1 MVKKVFIYLL
11 VLVLCFVCTGCAT
24 VTGLQGKDAELIE
37 ANSRNIGRIEG
48 SIGTLSDTIHDSRER
63 LEIVGRAS
71 ARIRDA
77 SERLDFLI
85 TEYELE
91 VDRILDEIDR
101 LRSEL
106 EASQESK
113 VDSNRTADSRER
125 SSAHNIDYQ
134 EEN

>member
-1 MVKKVFIYLL
+1 MAKKGFICILIL
-11 VLVLCFVCTGCAT
+11 MLCLVCTGCAT
-24 VTGLQGKDAELIE
+24 VGLQGKDAELIE
-37 ANSRNIGRIEG
+37 ANSRNIGRVEG
-48 SIGTLSDTIHDSRER
+48 TIGTLSDTIHDSRER

-85 TEYELE
+85 TEYEFE
-91 VDRILDEIDR
+91 VERILDEIDR
-101 LRSEL
+101 LRAGL

-113 VDSNRTADSRER
+113 VDSNRTADSGER

>member
-24 VTGLQGKDAELIE
+24 VTGLQGKDAEFIE

-91 VDRILDEIDR
+91 VERILDEIDR
-101 LRSEL
+101 LRAEL
-106 EASQESK
+106 EEAQKGEMDRNK
-113 VDSNRTADSRER
+113 FTDSRER